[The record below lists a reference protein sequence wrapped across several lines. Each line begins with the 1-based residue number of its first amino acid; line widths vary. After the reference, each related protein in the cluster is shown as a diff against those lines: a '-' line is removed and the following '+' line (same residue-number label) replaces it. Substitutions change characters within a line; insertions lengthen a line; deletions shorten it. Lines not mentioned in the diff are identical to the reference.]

1 MRFTI
6 APGEANRVEKL
17 GLTDV
22 DTYQSKVGEVGNG
35 SLHAALKDLSHCGF
49 ISTLE
54 GFESVGN
61 RCEVLQFPSDQYA
74 VLRGVN
80 PGPEPITGS
89 TSNGDAGQCNRCNEN
104 PPSERVRHSSPSLR
118 SNYPDPSKE

>member
-22 DTYQSKVGEVGNG
+22 DTYQSKVGEVGNRP
-35 SLHAALKDLSHCGF
+35 LQALLKDQSHCGF

-61 RCEVLQFPSDQYA
+61 RCEVLQFPLDQYA
-74 VLRGVN
+74 VLRGVD

-89 TSNGDAGQCNRCNEN
+89 TSNGDADQCNRCNEN
-104 PPSERVRHSSPSLR
+104 PPSESVRHPAPS
-118 SNYPDPSKE
+118 